1 MKKRYI
7 ITGANGHLGSTLI
20 QILNTMKAEIYG
32 LILPGDNCKD
42 TDTIHYIEGDVRDIS
57 SLCPLFEN
65 AENEEIYVI
74 HTAGIIDISE
84 KGSPMIYDVNIN
96 GTRNMITLARE
107 YGAKRFLYVSS
118 VHAIPEKDSYSVIN
132 ETDEFSPDTVTGVYA
147 QTKAAAT
154 KIVLDAGK
162 QGLDVV
168 VVHPSGIIGP
178 NDPSG
183 NHLVQM
189 ITDYLRGALPAC
201 VKGGYDFVDVRDVAR
216 GCLQALH
223 KGSSG
228 NCYILSNRH
237 YEIRDLLDMA
247 RSESRGRKLMVLPMW
262 MAKGFAPIMQWYAM
276 VKKQRPL
283 YTKYSLYTL
292 RSNDRFSHD
301 KATRE
306 LGYSPRDLKETIR
319 DTVLWYKAIHGKQAD
334 GRV

>member
-20 QILNTMKAEIYG
+20 RMLAPLKTEIYG
-32 LILPGDNCKD
+32 LILPTDDCEG
-42 TDTIHYIEGDVRDIS
+42 TDTVHYIRGDVRDIS
-57 SLCPLFEN
+57 SLCPLFEH
-65 AENEEIYVI
+65 AEDQEIYVI

-84 KGSPMIYDVNIN
+84 KGSSLIYDVNIN
-96 GTRNMITLARE
+96 GTKNMLTLARK

-118 VHAIPEKDSYSVIN
+118 VHAIPEKDNYAVIS
-132 ETDEFSPDTVTGVYA
+132 EAEGFSPEAVIGVYA

-154 KIVLDAGK
+154 QAVLDAGK

-183 NHLVQM
+183 NYLVQM
-189 ITDYLRGALPAC
+189 ITDYLRGVLPAC

-216 GCLQALH
+216 GCLQALNR
-223 KGSSG
+223 GSSG

-237 YEIRDLLDMA
+237 YEIRDVLDMA
-247 RSESRGRKLMVLPMW
+247 RSESSGRKLVVLPMW
-262 MAKGFAPIMQWYAM
+262 MARAFAPVMQWYA
-276 VKKQRPL
+276 KIKNQRPL
-283 YTKYSLYTL
+283 YTTYSLYTL

-301 KATRE
+301 KATSE
-306 LGYSPRDLKETIR
+306 LGYMPRDLRETIR
-319 DTVLWYKAIHGKQAD
+319 DTVLWYKSLKSCKMHSGI
-334 GRV
+334 